1 MLNKLVEYFT
11 NPLAEGYTFGK
22 TLSYSLF
29 FLIIS
34 VIIFKIANKNR
45 VKINLKLFFSFL
57 PYLTLASTVRVLR
70 DYLILESIIFVTP
83 WIQILF
89 LLPFFLFLFLCKKF
103 KQETLEKVFLIFSLF
118 LLGIAFSYLP
128 IKNWKAII
136 FSTLILIFSYFII
149 NKTNYSNINKLLIF
163 SVIYE
168 FSITMVNVFYFNFYE
183 QHFLTRY
190 IMESFPIL
198 YPLIRIFIVLLLI
211 KTLDN
216 YIKET
221 QTNNFFK
228 ILLTTISLFIG
239 IRNCL
244 QAIACC

>member
-1 MLNKLVEYFT
+1 MLNKLAEYFI

-22 TLSYSLF
+22 TLFYFIF

-34 VIIFKIANKNR
+34 VVAFKIANKNG

-70 DYLILESIIFVTP
+70 DYLILESSIFVTP

-89 LLPFFLFLFLCKKF
+89 LIPFFLFLFLCRKF
-103 KQETLEKVFLIFSLF
+103 NQEILQKIFLIFSLI
-118 LLGIAFSYLP
+118 LLGIALSYLP
-128 IKNWKAII
+128 IKNSMAIVLSI
-136 FSTLILIFSYFII
+136 LILIFSYFIVKKI
-149 NKTNYSNINKLLIF
+149 KYSHINKLLVF
-163 SVIYE
+163 SIIYE
-168 FSITMVNVFYFNFYE
+168 FSITIVNVFYFNFYE

-190 IMESFPIL
+190 IMENFPIL
-198 YPLIRIFIVLLLI
+198 YPLTRIIIALLLI

-228 ILLTTISLFIG
+228 IYLTTISLSIG